1 MATATT
7 TTAPDGNSVAKP
19 SLKSLQQKPV
29 VQSELKSL
37 MDSLGDPILL
47 GLTEQE
53 QHPAQPLL
61 EPSTSRGKGPL
72 LIPDFISSLPLGLR
86 EDKETV
92 LGTSR
97 DARIVLKTAH
107 EKKHSLDKISFPQ

>member
-1 MATATT
+1 MVILSQNQ
-7 TTAPDGNSVAKP
+7 PWKVSSKSQLFNP
-19 SLKSLQQKPV
+19 SSNL
-29 VQSELKSL
+29 
-37 MDSLGDPILL
+37 LL

-53 QHPAQPLL
+53 QDPAQPLL

-72 LIPDFISSLPLGLR
+72 LIPDFISSLPLGLQ

-97 DARIVLKTAH
+97 DGRIVLKTAH
-107 EKKHSLDKISFPQ
+107 EKKLSLDKISFPQ